1 MIGWL
6 LKIKKNKVFFSLVI
20 GLAVVALLDVIS
32 IVVNVVQIVKTG
44 TNAASLMG
52 AYLPFNIIVIS
63 LNALA
68 ALAVVGYVILKRFTR
83 FEV

>member
-20 GLAVVALLDVIS
+20 GLAVVAFLDLIA
-32 IVVNVVQIVKTG
+32 IIVNVVQMVKTG
-44 TNAASLMG
+44 SNAAALMG
-52 AYLPFNIIVIS
+52 AYLPFNIAVIS

-68 ALAVVGYVILKRFTR
+68 ALAVVGYVVVKRFTR
-83 FEV
+83 LEV

>member
-20 GLAVVALLDVIS
+20 GLAVVALLDLIA
-32 IVVNVVQIVKTG
+32 IIVNVVQMVKTG
-44 TNAASLMG
+44 SNAAALMG
-52 AYLPFNIIVIS
+52 AYLPFNIVVIS

-68 ALAVVGYVILKRFTR
+68 ALAVVGYVVVKRFTR
-83 FEV
+83 LEV